1 METNDRGLLDVKRF
15 DLEPDRPLFYGRAGD
30 ARADDVPADDARHLD
45 RDEAIRFL
53 PTIADEQR
61 LSPAMTDALTRVG
74 RSPSS

>member
-1 METNDRGLLDVKRF
+1 METNDRGPLDVERF
-15 DLEPDRPLFYGRAGD
+15 DLEPDRPLFHSRAGD
-30 ARADDVPADDARHLD
+30 VRAGDVRADDARHLD

-53 PTIADEQR
+53 LTIADEQH